1 MSMFSAGT
9 HGSEEE
15 VRGLGAGVIG
25 SCGLL
30 SVGPGT

>member
-9 HGSEEE
+9 QRSEE
-15 VRGLGAGVIG
+15 VRDPGDGVIG

>member
-9 HGSEEE
+9 QRSEEE
-15 VRGLGAGVIG
+15 VRDPGDGVTG

>member
-1 MSMFSAGT
+1 MVSAGT
-9 HGSEEE
+9 HRSEEE
-15 VRGLGAGVIG
+15 VRGPGVGVVG